1 MSVIT
6 VLIILILISL
16 IANVVTI
23 NLYNSLKKEK
33 LRVDGEIIK
42 ARSDLDYYMEVN
54 KIKKEVLKNNED
66 EKKNLNSGDNH
77 SRNSAA
83 ADILRNNKRN

>member
-16 IANVVTI
+16 VANVVTI

-33 LRVDGEIIK
+33 LKVDSEIIK
-42 ARSDLDYYMEVN
+42 VRSDLDFYIEVN

-66 EKKNLNSGDNH
+66 EKKRLNSGDNH

-83 ADILRNNKRN
+83 ADILQNNKRN

>member
-6 VLIILILISL
+6 VFIILILISL

-33 LRVDGEIIK
+33 LRVDSEIIK
-42 ARSDLDYYMEVN
+42 ARSDLDFYIEVN

-66 EKKNLNSGDNH
+66 EKKKLNSGDNH

>member
-1 MSVIT
+1 MNV
-6 VLIILILISL
+6 ILILIVMLAISL
-16 IANVVTI
+16 IANVVII
-23 NLYNSLKKEK
+23 NFYGNIKKEK
-33 LRVDGEIIK
+33 LRVDSEIIK

-66 EKKNLNSGDNH
+66 EKKKLNSGDNH

-83 ADILRNNKRN
+83 ADILQNNKRN

>member
-1 MSVIT
+1 MSLIV
-6 VLIILILISL
+6 VLLILILISL
-16 IANVVTI
+16 LANVVTI
-23 NLYNSLKKEK
+23 FLYKSLKKEK
-33 LRVDGEIIK
+33 LQADAEVIK
-42 ARSDLDYYMEVN
+42 ARSDLDFYLEVN

-66 EKKNLNSGDNH
+66 EKKKLNSGDNH

>member
-16 IANVVTI
+16 ITNVVTI
-23 NLYNSLKKEK
+23 NLYNYLKKEK
-33 LRVDGEIIK
+33 LRVDSEIIK
-42 ARSDLDYYMEVN
+42 ARSDLDFYIEVN

-66 EKKNLNSGDNH
+66 EKKRLNSGDNH

-83 ADILRNNKRN
+83 ADILQNNKRN

>member
-16 IANVVTI
+16 ITNVVTI

-33 LRVDGEIIK
+33 LRVDSEIIK

-66 EKKNLNSGDNH
+66 EKKNLNSGDNY
-77 SRNSAA
+77 SRNSCAA
-83 ADILRNNKRN
+83 YILRNNKRN

>member
-66 EKKNLNSGDNH
+66 EKKKLNSGDNH

-83 ADILRNNKRN
+83 TDILRNNKRN

>member
-1 MSVIT
+1 MSLIV
-6 VLIILILISL
+6 VLLILILISL

-33 LRVDGEIIK
+33 LRVDSEIIK

-66 EKKNLNSGDNH
+66 EKKKLNSGDNH

-83 ADILRNNKRN
+83 ADILRNNKGN

>member
-1 MSVIT
+1 MSVIA

-16 IANVVTI
+16 IANVVII

-33 LRVDGEIIK
+33 LRVDREIIR
-42 ARSDLDYYMEVN
+42 ARSDLDFYLEVN
-54 KIKKEVLKNNED
+54 KIKKEVLKNNEN
-66 EKKNLNSGDNH
+66 EKERLNSGDNH

>member
-16 IANVVTI
+16 VANVVTI

-33 LRVDGEIIK
+33 LKVDSEIIK
-42 ARSDLDYYMEVN
+42 VRSDLDFYFEVN

-66 EKKNLNSGDNH
+66 EKKRLNSGDNH
-77 SRNSAA
+77 SRNSCA

>member
-6 VLIILILISL
+6 ILIILILISL

-42 ARSDLDYYMEVN
+42 ARSDLNYYMDVN
-54 KIKKEVLKNNED
+54 KIRKEVLKNNED
-66 EKKNLNSGDNH
+66 EKKRLNSGDNH

-83 ADILRNNKRN
+83 ADILQNNKRN

>member
-1 MSVIT
+1 MSEIT

-16 IANVVTI
+16 VANVVTI

-33 LRVDGEIIK
+33 LKVDSEIIK
-42 ARSDLDYYMEVN
+42 ARSDLDFYIEVN

-66 EKKNLNSGDNH
+66 EKKRLNSGDNH

-83 ADILRNNKRN
+83 ADILQNNKRN

>member
-16 IANVVTI
+16 IVNVIII

-33 LRVDGEIIK
+33 LRVDSEIIK

-66 EKKNLNSGDNH
+66 EKKKLNSGDNH

>member
-16 IANVVTI
+16 ITNVVTI

-33 LRVDGEIIK
+33 LRVDNEIIK

-66 EKKNLNSGDNH
+66 EKKRLNSGDNH

-83 ADILRNNKRN
+83 ADILQNNKRN

>member
-16 IANVVTI
+16 VANVVTI

-33 LRVDGEIIK
+33 LKVDSEIIK
-42 ARSDLDYYMEVN
+42 ARSDLDFYIEVN
-54 KIKKEVLKNNED
+54 KIKKEVLKKNED
-66 EKKNLNSGDNH
+66 EKKRLNSGDNH

-83 ADILRNNKRN
+83 ADILQNNKRN

>member
-16 IANVVTI
+16 VANVVTI

-33 LRVDGEIIK
+33 LKVDIEIIK
-42 ARSDLDYYMEVN
+42 ARSDLDFYIEVN

-66 EKKNLNSGDNH
+66 EKKRLNSGDNH

-83 ADILRNNKRN
+83 ADILQNNKRN

>member
-16 IANVVTI
+16 IVNVIII

-33 LRVDGEIIK
+33 LRVDSEIIK

-54 KIKKEVLKNNED
+54 NIKKEVLKN
-66 EKKNLNSGDNH
+66 
-77 SRNSAA
+77 A
-83 ADILRNNKRN
+83 

>member
-6 VLIILILISL
+6 VLIVLILISL
-16 IANVVTI
+16 VANVVTI

-33 LRVDGEIIK
+33 LKVDSEIIK
-42 ARSDLDYYMEVN
+42 ARSDLDFYIEVN
-54 KIKKEVLKNNED
+54 KIKKEVLKKNED
-66 EKKNLNSGDNH
+66 EKKRLNSGDNH

-83 ADILRNNKRN
+83 ADILQNNKRN